1 MLQVQQQ
8 LIEGIQSQLESNP
21 PLPEQFSSWA
31 DHPVTIHFLNA
42 FRYAALD
49 KEIKPYI
56 NMDAH
61 LLARQISLNTGY
73 CDAVEQMEELVES
86 YRKQTEGDEDE

>member
-31 DHPVTIHFLNA
+31 DHPVTKHFLNS
-42 FRYAALD
+42 FRLSALD
-49 KEIKPYI
+49 KEINPWSDTLI
-56 NMDAH
+56 TDVHM
-61 LLARQISLNTGY
+61 IEGY
-73 CDAVEQMEELVES
+73 NKAVNDMEGTIEE
-86 YRKQTEGDEDE
+86 YRKVTEGDEDEA